1 MLSCDSR
8 VRLWPVCTSRR
19 SAKLY
24 EKYKELSQALA
35 DLQKLQLDIE
45 GSAKSCEDQIR
56 GGIEGIFKELRSYET
71 MLIKEVHRVK
81 ETKLTAVGQ
90 QLGGVK
96 AHVKKLSQV

>member
-1 MLSCDSR
+1 MTR
-8 VRLWPVCTSRR
+8 VFTCGPCALLHR
-19 SAKLY
+19 SAKLSQ
-24 EKYKELSQALA
+24 KYKELSQALA
-35 DLQKLQLDIE
+35 ELQKLQLDIE

-56 GGIEGIFKELRSYET
+56 SRIEGIFKELRSYET